1 MFTMMAQMVEAVAID
16 SLGWNPGEQ
25 LVARQAFDLAH
36 QREIDLL
43 IRSLRDRANSIAS
56 ADQVWELHDY
66 LSSKRYEIDGKYDY
80 RYGNLL
86 FVFASL
92 VKDGLLNM
100 DELAGLESDKLA
112 KVKAMSRM

>member
-1 MFTMMAQMVEAVAID
+1 MMAQMIEDVDAD
-16 SLGWNPGEQ
+16 SIGWSSEEQ
-25 LVARQAFDLAH
+25 VVARQAFDLAQ
-36 QREIDLL
+36 QREIDLI
-43 IRSLRDRANSIAS
+43 IRSLRDRVNTIDTI
-56 ADQVWELHDY
+56 DQIWQLHDY

-100 DELAGLESDKLA
+100 EELAGIEADKLA